1 MKMKKI
7 GAVLAIGCLAAALAL
22 AGCSGSSGSA
32 SSGSSDSKSD
42 SGSAYKLQSAGTLTI
57 ATSPDFP
64 PFENMENG
72 EYVGLDIEVGKAVAK
87 KLGLEP
93 KFVSLQFD
101 AILPAISSSTQA
113 DIGISGFTVDPERA
127 KQVDFTNSYYTDDLS
142 IAVMNSSA
150 VTKETV
156 DADLNSAG
164 VSIAVQSGT
173 TGETYVQEHYPDA
186 RVVAYGNSNDCF
198 AAMQAGQVN
207 AVCTNYAVV
216 NKMLADAYSDAKVV
230 KSIATGEEYAIA
242 VSQDNKALTEDIN
255 KALKELAADGTIDN
269 LLKQYM

>member
-1 MKMKKI
+1 MNMKKI
-7 GAVLAIGCLAAALAL
+7 GALLAVGCLAAALAL
-22 AGCSGSSGSA
+22 TGCAGSSGA
-32 SSGSSDSKSD
+32 TDSKSN
-42 SGSAYKLQSAGTLTI
+42 SGSDYKLQSAGTLTI
-57 ATSPDFP
+57 AISPDFP

-72 EYVGLDIEVGKAVAK
+72 EYVGLDIEVAKAVAK

-101 AILPAISSSTQA
+101 AILPAISSGTQA
-113 DIGISGFTVDPERA
+113 DMGISGFTIDPERA
-127 KQVDFTNSYYTDDLS
+127 KQVDFTHSYYTDDLS
-142 IAVMNSSA
+142 IAVANSST

-173 TGETYVQEHYPDA
+173 TGETYVQEHYPNA

-216 NKMLADAYSDAKVV
+216 NKMLADAYKDAKVV

-242 VSQDNKALTEDIN
+242 VSPDNKALTTDIN
-255 KALKELAADGTIDN
+255 KALEELMADGTIDN